1 MRRIVIAAG
10 LVALAMPASAQAASP
25 HMCEQAKKVRA
36 SVIDKHGKRAPGRDI
51 CRFGVRRGGKV
62 HAPSN
67 VQKARYLRALKR
79 LDNPPPQPTLVRT
92 AVPPR
97 VPPAGTK
104 SPGVDGIY
112 GRGGWAIPEYIVQC
126 ESGGDYGA
134 VNPSSGAT
142 GAYQIM
148 PGTAAAYGCSLATPA
163 GQDQC
168 AAKIYAREGAAPWS
182 CG

>member
-79 LDNPPPQPTLVRT
+79 LDSPPPQPTLVRT

-97 VPPAGTK
+97 VPPAGTR
-104 SPGVDGIY
+104 SAGV
-112 GRGGWAIPEYIVQC
+112 RAGGTLSAIARC
-126 ESGGDYGA
+126 ESGGNY
-134 VNPSSGAT
+134 AT
-142 GAYQIM
+142 NTGNGFYGAYQFDLQTWQSVGGSGN
-148 PGTAAAYGCSLATPA
+148 PAAASPA
-163 GQDQC
+163 EQDRR
-168 AAKIYAREGAAPWS
+168 AAILYSQRGSSPWPV
-182 CG
+182 CGR

>member
-10 LVALAMPASAQAASP
+10 LVALAMPATAHGKSP

-36 SVIDKHGKRAPGRDI
+36 SVVHKHGKRAPGRDI
-51 CRFGVRRGGKV
+51 CEQGMRSGRK
-62 HAPSN
+62 PSN
-67 VQKARYLRALKR
+67 AQKARYLRALKR
-79 LDNPPPQPTLVRT
+79 LDSPPPQPTLVRT

-104 SPGVDGIY
+104 SAGVDGIY
-112 GRGGWAIPEYIVQC
+112 GRGGWAIPEYIVMC

-134 VNPSSGAT
+134 RNASGAT

-163 GQDQC
+163 GQDRC